1 MASRVVSGRLKS
13 ISDED
18 ELDEDEPDE
27 DVPDEEEKADDSV
40 LFLGGIIVVM
50 TFFKSFVRFQSCW
63 LRLLARKSLS
73 YFSFL
78 PRE

>member
-18 ELDEDEPDE
+18 EPDEDEPDE
-27 DVPDEEEKADDSV
+27 EERADDSV

-50 TFFKSFVRFQSCW
+50 TFFKSFARFQCFW
-63 LRLLARKSLS
+63 LRLLACKSLF

>member
-18 ELDEDEPDE
+18 EPDEDES
-27 DVPDEEEKADDSV
+27 DEEEKADDSA

-50 TFFKSFVRFQSCW
+50 TFFKSFARF
-63 LRLLARKSLS
+63 
-73 YFSFL
+73 
-78 PRE
+78 